1 MAVPEKISVEDTQR
15 YYDTTDRIRLKPGW
29 MQGEGQPLPEM
40 EPYLWRWS
48 EVEPLVL
55 RSGDLVTPDRDVERR
70 TLRLATP
77 GLDRGTTHTIT
88 AALQLLLPGECAPRP
103 TVTLPRPSGGC

>member
-1 MAVPEKISVEDTQR
+1 MAAPEKISVEDTQR
-15 YYDTTDRIRLKPGW
+15 YYDSTDRIRLKPGW

-77 GLDRGTTHTIT
+77 AWTEAPPIQSPRPCSSCCP
-88 AALQLLLPGECAPRP
+88 ANAPRP